1 MTEQRLVRCMHTLNP
16 HSGGLAN
23 VHFLEGISDTELL
36 SSAEFFFAGDDTCD
50 NTQVFVAGD
59 GKHFVAESF
68 NPDGKRI
75 QFCGLG
81 ALAAAHVVFD
91 QFAAETEDETVL
103 EFSNAEQ
110 NWQARLA
117 STDSAND
124 VCEITLTYSKP
135 SPVECAVP
143 EFTEAI
149 LGVEPMAAATV
160 GGDSSYLVLELADS
174 SALKALQPDFGALI
188 AATQRALIVT
198 AKSKDADGFSDAV
211 GRSCAI
217 VFRYFAPQYGS
228 PEDTATGSAAVQ
240 LAAYWSS
247 RLQRKRFSALQLSV
261 KGAWLQLG
269 CDVDS
274 VDLTARVEYR

>member
-1 MTEQRLVRCMHTLNP
+1 MTEQRLVRCMHNLNP

-23 VHFLEGISDTELL
+23 VHFIEGISGTELL
-36 SSAEFFFAGDDTCD
+36 SSAEVFFAGDATCD

-59 GKHFVAESF
+59 GTHYVAESF
-68 NPDGKRI
+68 NSDGNPIRHPAVLLHDD
-75 QFCGLG
+75 QVTV

-91 QFAAETEDETVL
+91 QLAADTEDETVL

-117 STDSAND
+117 SAGSAND
-124 VCEITLTYSKP
+124 VCEVTLTYSKP
-135 SPVECAVP
+135 SPVECPVP
-143 EFTEAI
+143 EFTAAI
-149 LGVEPMAAATV
+149 LDVEPIAAATV

-188 AATQRALIVT
+188 VATQRALIVT
-198 AKSKDADGFSDAV
+198 AKSKGADGSSDAV
-211 GRSCAI
+211 GGSSTI

-228 PEDTATGSAAVQ
+228 PEDAATGSAAVQ

-247 RLQRKRFSALQLSV
+247 RLQRKRFNALQLSL

-269 CDVDS
+269 CDVD
-274 VDLTARVEYR
+274 